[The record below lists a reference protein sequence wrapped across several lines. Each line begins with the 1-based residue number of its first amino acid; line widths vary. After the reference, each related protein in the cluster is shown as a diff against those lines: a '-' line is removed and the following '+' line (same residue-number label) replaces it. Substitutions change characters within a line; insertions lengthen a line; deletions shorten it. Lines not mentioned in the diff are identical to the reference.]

1 MMVLGTKFT
10 TSLAWERFGKGKSR
24 IKPKSVVFNSVE
36 LTLVVLTKFKWVG
49 RLCPNLDFM
58 WRKML

>member
-36 LTLVVLTKFKWVG
+36 LTLLPIFWANAKEETAK
-49 RLCPNLDFM
+49 C
-58 WRKML
+58 